1 MDRANASR
9 PAETNHEAAEHVSA
23 GDFNGASTI
32 ARTTDDRDDRRAG
45 VIQLSRRRDFYVRV
59 YSVRRDGIVAV
70 QVFADLRSAER
81 KVDRVRAAGL
91 ACRMELIR
99 VVAVQPLDPE
109 GGDLR

>member
-1 MDRANASR
+1 MRANERR
-9 PAETNHEAAEHVSA
+9 PGVGTEAAESVSA
-23 GDFNGASTI
+23 ANQKLKDTLTRS
-32 ARTTDDRDDRRAG
+32 TDDRADRRAG

-91 ACRMELIR
+91 ACRLELIR
-99 VVAVQPLDPE
+99 VVSVQPLDPE